1 MACYYLVISS
11 THLSNGH
18 FRNIKGVFRG
28 PLCKTAGSESPDYA
42 EKEKAIAKALE
53 DLKANFYCELCD
65 KQYHKHQEF
74 DNHINSYDHAHKQRL
89 KELKQREFAR
99 NVASKS
105 WKDDRKQERAL
116 RRLHQLAEQRQQ
128 SECGPGSGP
137 KFRTT
142 TVSAKAHHQDK
153 VPLERDRGAQHRPT
167 PPVPGGTSKDAGSR
181 LPRGSPVGREQPH
194 GCKRASQSA
203 SDHSRRR
210 AGVSFCFSR
219 KAQLKLESSASV
231 FSDSVEEASDRE
243 DLQQKRAR
251 RTLEALWSRTPSPG
265 ELAAD
270 SGEDEEHGD
279 LQNGK
284 AEGES
289 KQKGL
294 DACQSH
300 AAAAQC
306 SAEEQGCPVMALPGS
321 LDHAHSDDEPRDS
334 GYTPGPEA
342 DFDEPDRSS
351 CFTSRD
357 VVCAD
362 GKSDTTSSQLQRKG
376 LLQQSPGCQE
386 GIDTISDSDYVKTE
400 ECQDCSVEA
409 DEGYTFRETYI
420 VTDVEQI
427 KNQVSFVNVLS
438 KDGSTTLKWPTE
450 LLLYTKSEPYVSYSC
465 NPLYF
470 DFKHSRNKHKSNKS
484 TRVAGP
490 DHCGVDSD
498 TLEGPARRQ
507 AKTKFDIPKPKRPK
521 HRKMRKTSHLK
532 SGAVSELST
541 SSVQSVG
548 SQTETKGSSE
558 CTQPDA
564 SRSKRASTKRSRLG
578 KRKSSS
584 KAEAPDKKTVA
595 ERSLK
600 SVVNLLSTPWA
611 KKRRRQSLDLV
622 SLNLNGGSSPNYGR
636 LMVKENHF
644 RYRWD
649 TDEYKRV
656 NSTASFSEKSGSCSS
671 FSDLN
676 SDSEG
681 GPYRYVRYSSSS
693 GSTSRRDSGY
703 TQTHTGRPCW
713 SRSTGDSS
721 SSDVACGPGKKHRDR
736 KTHKTKR
743 SCKDTGTLEVVRWWS
758 PDWQCNRGERDERPG
773 GRRSLS
779 SCSSTSTSDLS
790 HRSQHS
796 APRVAPGLRRARP
809 KPGSLCASMCAVDHR
824 PSRSVSRDR
833 LRFLKPP
840 LVQSTGTVK
849 STCVPAGP
857 RRVSRKSTDTPPD
870 ADTAVRPEGSL
881 VDSKSPAGWKVNG
894 SPSLPLI
901 GKFPAVRRGAKK
913 GESSKM
919 KCNLSREQG
928 EATGRQAVGDSGCS
942 PSAAG
947 QKEKSEAAQHDEQ
960 VPCPAG
966 EGELESSPLAFP
978 PDTHV
983 LSVYSAEKEII
994 VAACSPAGSHRQGQ
1008 ESSEPSFH
1016 SSVDSAV
1023 ESKSP
1028 RERPLKCASPPLT
1041 EQPITFSPDEIDKYR
1056 LLQLQAQ
1063 QHMQQQLQV
1072 KEAPLEVPS
1081 RSPAPA
1087 PQPGPD
1093 FQPTL
1098 LHHRALAAFS
1108 SLHPHPA
1115 HPRLT
1120 HLQPHPLHSQP
1131 HFAPLSLAP
1140 ISPAVLPAHPAALL
1154 AGHPL
1159 HLAPASAF
1167 HPAPLALHPLPPVSL
1182 LPALLAPGPMA
1193 AAAAAS
1199 TLHLRPL
1206 LHPLF
1211 PGQDLQPHS
1220 GPGS

>member
-1 MACYYLVISS
+1 M
-11 THLSNGH
+11 
-18 FRNIKGVFRG
+18 
-28 PLCKTAGSESPDYA
+28 DYA

-105 WKDDRKQERAL
+105 WKDDKKQERAL

-142 TVSAKAHHQDK
+142 TVLAKAQHQDK
-153 VPLERDRGAQHRPT
+153 VPLERDHGAEHRPA

-181 LPRGSPVGREQPH
+181 LPQGSLVGREQPH
-194 GCKRASQSA
+194 GCKRASQTA

-243 DLQQKRAR
+243 DLQRQRAR

-279 LQNGK
+279 LLSGK

-289 KQKGL
+289 KLKGL
-294 DACQSH
+294 DACQSQ
-300 AAAAQC
+300 ATVALC
-306 SAEEQGCPVMALPGS
+306 SAEEQGCPVMALSGS
-321 LDHAHSDDEPRDS
+321 LDHAHSDNEPRDS
-334 GYTPGPEA
+334 SHTPGPVA
-342 DFDEPDRSS
+342 DFNEPDRSS
-351 CFTSRD
+351 CYASRD
-357 VVCAD
+357 AVCAD
-362 GKSDTTSSQLQRKG
+362 GKSDATSSQLQRKG
-376 LLQQSPGCQE
+376 LLPGCQQD
-386 GIDTISDSDYVKTE
+386 IDTISDSDYVKIE
-400 ECQDCSVEA
+400 ECQDCGIEA
-409 DEGYTFRETYI
+409 DE
-420 VTDVEQI
+420 
-427 KNQVSFVNVLS
+427 
-438 KDGSTTLKWPTE
+438 
-450 LLLYTKSEPYVSYSC
+450 
-465 NPLYF
+465 
-470 DFKHSRNKHKSNKS
+470 
-484 TRVAGP
+484 
-490 DHCGVDSD
+490 
-498 TLEGPARRQ
+498 
-507 AKTKFDIPKPKRPK
+507 
-521 HRKMRKTSHLK
+521 
-532 SGAVSELST
+532 
-541 SSVQSVG
+541 G

-558 CTQPDA
+558 YTQPDK
-564 SRSKRASTKRSRLG
+564 SRSKCASTKRSRLG
-578 KRKSSS
+578 KRKRSS

-622 SLNLNGGSSPNYGR
+622 SLNLNGESCPDYGR
-636 LMVKENHF
+636 LIVKENHF

-649 TDEYKRV
+649 TDEYKSE

-693 GSTSRRDSGY
+693 GPTSRRDPGY
-703 TQTHTGRPCW
+703 TQTHAGRPCW
-713 SRSTGDSS
+713 SRSTRDSS
-721 SSDVACGPGKKHRDR
+721 SSDAACGLGKKRRDR

-743 SCKDTGTLEVVRWWS
+743 SCKETGMLEVVRWWS
-758 PDWQCNRGERDERPG
+758 PDWQRDRGERDERPG

-796 APRVAPGLRRARP
+796 APRVPLGLSRARP
-809 KPGSLCASMCAVDHR
+809 KPGSLCASVCAMDR
-824 PSRSVSRDR
+824 RLSCSVSRDR

-840 LVQSTGTVK
+840 LIQSTGTAK

-857 RRVSRKSTDTPPD
+857 RSVSRNSTDTPPD
-870 ADTAVRPEGSL
+870 ADTSIRPEGSL
-881 VDSKSPAGWKVNG
+881 MDSKSPTGWKVNG

-901 GKFPAVRRGAKK
+901 GKFPAVRRGVKK
-913 GESSKM
+913 GESSKT
-919 KCNLSREQG
+919 KCNLSREPG
-928 EATGRQAVGDSGCS
+928 EAKGRQAVGDTGCS
-942 PSAAG
+942 PSSAG
-947 QKEKSEAAQHDEQ
+947 QKEKSETAQLDGQ
-960 VPCPAG
+960 VPRPAG
-966 EGELESSPLAFP
+966 EGELESSPPVFP

-983 LSVYSAEKEII
+983 LSIYSAEKEII

-1016 SSVDSAV
+1016 SSVDSAA
-1023 ESKSP
+1023 ESESP
-1028 RERPLKCASPPLT
+1028 CERPLKCASPPLT

-1072 KEAPLEVPS
+1072 KEVKEAPLEVPS
-1081 RSPAPA
+1081 PSPAPA
-1087 PQPGPD
+1087 PTPVFQPLLPFQQPGPD

-1115 HPRLT
+1115 HPRLA
-1120 HLQPHPLHSQP
+1120 HLQTHPLPSQP
-1131 HFAPLSLAP
+1131 HFAPSLAP

-1154 AGHPL
+1154 AGPRSTSPGPPPSTPPPGPPPT
-1159 HLAPASAF
+1159 APPSLSSRLCS
-1167 HPAPLALHPLPPVSL
+1167 PMAPWQRPLPPPCTCAPSSTRCSL
-1182 LPALLAPGPMA
+1182 GRTCSPTQALPVRATLL
-1193 AAAAAS
+1193 
-1199 TLHLRPL
+1199 THR
-1206 LHPLF
+1206 
-1211 PGQDLQPHS
+1211 LQPGTRTDTNALFH
-1220 GPGS
+1220 